1 MIRYVSGDILLSDAK
16 AIAHGVAPNDDFGQ
30 GLAHTLRDNLPAM
43 YKDFRH
49 FCHTQHPKSGSLWTW
64 GGAEGPRI
72 VALFTQD
79 GAYGHGA
86 KPGKATT
93 AHVNHALKELAKEV
107 RQEGWTSLALPRLA
121 TGVGGL
127 DWQEVKPLIEHHLGD
142 LGIPVLVYE
151 TYRPQQ
157 AADEGLTQHAA

>member
-1 MIRYVSGDILLSDAK
+1 MIRYVSGDILLSNAQ

-30 GLAHTLRDNLPAM
+30 GLAHALRDNMPAM

-49 FCHTQHPKSGSLWTW
+49 FCHTAHPKSGSLWTW

-79 GAYGHGA
+79 GDYGHGG

-107 RQEGWTSLALPRLA
+107 RREGWTSLALPRLA

-127 DWQEVKPLIEHHLGD
+127 DWQDVKPLLEHHLGD
-142 LGIPVLVYE
+142 LGIPVVVYD
-151 TYRPQQ
+151 TYHPGQS
-157 AADEGLTQHAA
+157 ADEGLAKRAA